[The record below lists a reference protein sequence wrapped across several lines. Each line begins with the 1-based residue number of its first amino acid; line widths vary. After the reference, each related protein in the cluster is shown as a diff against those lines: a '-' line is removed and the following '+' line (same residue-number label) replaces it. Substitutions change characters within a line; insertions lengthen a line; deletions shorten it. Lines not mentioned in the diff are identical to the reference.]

1 MRGEYPSPIERVRA
15 APELPPHARRILII
29 GHGGSRSHGTT
40 SACAENTSSGIILA
54 TDVRNYLRVRGEY
67 WRNTL
72 NHYPLL
78 ELPPRARRI
87 RRTGVCR
94 PGNRGTTSACA
105 ENTPGVAYQRGEPG
119 NYLRVRGEY
128 PSGTIVLIGR
138 WELPPRARRIPPTL
152 IPPTCMLG
160 TTSACAENTC

>member
-1 MRGEYPSPIERVRA
+1 MGA
-15 APELPPHARRILII
+15 
-29 GHGGSRSHGTT
+29 GTT

-138 WELPPRARRIPPTL
+138 WEL
-152 IPPTCMLG
+152 
-160 TTSACAENTC
+160 